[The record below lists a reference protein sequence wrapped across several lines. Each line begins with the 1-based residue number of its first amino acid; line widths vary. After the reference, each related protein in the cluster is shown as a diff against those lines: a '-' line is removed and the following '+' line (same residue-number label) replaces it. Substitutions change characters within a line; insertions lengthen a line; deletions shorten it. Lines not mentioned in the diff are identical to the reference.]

1 MKKKAKKLEKI
12 AIALFVIIVAIC
24 GYFNNYEEEQIDN
37 NIESN
42 KISYEL
48 SNIPAY
54 NGQAYV
60 EINDNIPKFTDE
72 DMNLQEDYYST
83 LKNKK
88 VRNGYDKN

>member
-1 MKKKAKKLEKI
+1 M
-12 AIALFVIIVAIC
+12 LFIIIIGIC
-24 GYFNNYEEEQIDN
+24 GYFNNYEENQIEN
-37 NIESN
+37 TMESN
-42 KISYEL
+42 KTSYEI

-60 EINDNIPKFTDE
+60 EINDNIPKFTDD

-88 VRNGYDKN
+88 VRNGNNKN